1 MRARPSHTPS
11 RLFALLCLLVACGDD
26 TNPTAEAERRAQLSE
41 GCVLNSDC
49 SQDPS
54 PLICGFRRCHVECN
68 SSVDCART
76 PSGDQLRCMLSDKPT
91 HVCQL
96 DDEVKCTFNS
106 DCPGDQVCGVDGEC
120 RDQCITERDCV
131 KGQLCVRGTCAEPAE
146 LVNGDL
152 LPAGQSSAAGQPC
165 SYSSDCEEPL
175 VCRAQGF
182 CGLECK
188 GDRDCA
194 AGSSCTGS
202 RCVAPST
209 TGPGGAGGAQGNA
222 GAGGV
227 SGTSGQGG
235 QGGEAGGTGGASGGQ
250 QGGAAGISGQGGLSG
265 SSGQG
270 GGGASGTSGQS
281 GASGTGGGGAPDA
294 CANGL
299 LDAGESDVDCG
310 GTCAPCADGKA
321 CSAALDCASLVCFS
335 KLCIPGNCGDG
346 VKNGS
351 ESGVD
356 CGGSCEPCAPGA
368 TCTAASD
375 CGSGVCGSDGLC
387 AAATCTDAVKNDDE
401 TDIDCGGSCAPC
413 AAGATCTKD
422 ADCGSGSC
430 GAGKCKASYKLTV
443 TLAGAATGVVTS
455 TPAGIDCG
463 SGTCEASFLEGQ
475 KVTLAATP
483 GTEAVLGGWS
493 GACSSKASCAVTMS
507 KNQAVTATFDATASG
522 QILALNEL
530 TAGGDHVDGPFLA
543 LFPSGAVIVG
553 GWFGGERNFGKGSLT
568 SNGTDGFVAVYDGGT
583 QNTLRWVLKLGGAGT
598 EQVRGV
604 VAHPSGDVLVVAT
617 NTAAATDLFFGGPN
631 LSCAAGSL
639 ILGRYGSA
647 TGQHQWSKCV
657 GSGMTIRNTTTDAS
671 GNLLVLVNFASALT
685 LGSDTYTPLG
695 TDLALLRISAADGA
709 LMAVQHLK
717 NAGDEQGYNLAQSAT
732 GDLAIAASC
741 SAPLSLPG
749 GVTTTHKKGL
759 DACVIRLKSDLTP
772 LAAREIGG
780 DLEDVA
786 RAVGF
791 TAGGDLVVAGTFHDQ
806 VFFVPNQ
813 AELSKGKE
821 DIFLAQ
827 LDAAMNV
834 PWYRL
839 FGGPSADIVQQLA
852 VAPDGNLFLAGSLV
866 GVSGSSFSFGGP
878 PFASGTDG
886 FLVGLDALG
895 GHRWTRAL
903 TIYSGVLAVRS
914 LLVMPGGNLLY
925 GASLQN
931 GYPMTTAGFNSCVN
945 CVATIAP

>member
-1 MRARPSHTPS
+1 MVLAG
-11 RLFALLCLLVACGDD
+11 ALLAACDEGE
-26 TNPTAEAERRAQLSE
+26 NPTAEAERRAQLSE
-41 GCVLNSDC
+41 GCFLNSDC

-68 SSVDCART
+68 SSVDCAKT

-96 DDEVKCTFNS
+96 SDEVKCSFNS

-120 RDQCITERDCV
+120 RDQCVTERDCV
-131 KGQLCVRGTCAEPAE
+131 KGQLCVRGTCAESAE

-152 LPAGQSSAAGQPC
+152 LPAGKNSAAGQPC
-165 SYSSDCEEPL
+165 SYNSDCEEPL

-188 GDRDCA
+188 DDRDCSS
-194 AGSSCTGS
+194 GSSCQDG
-202 RCVAPST
+202 RCVAPSPT
-209 TGPGGAGGAQGNA
+209 GAGGS
-222 GAGGV
+222 GGS

-235 QGGEAGGTGGASGGQ
+235 AGQGGQPGGAGGASGEQ
-250 QGGAAGISGQGGLSG
+250 QGGAAGLSGQGGA
-265 SSGQG
+265 SGQG
-270 GGGASGTSGQS
+270 GQGGAGGSSGNSGQS
-281 GASGTGGGGAPDA
+281 GAGGTPDT

-299 LDAGESDVDCG
+299 LDPGESDVDCG
-310 GTCAPCADGKA
+310 GPCVPCPDGKA
-321 CSAALDCASLVCFS
+321 CAVALDCASLVCFT

-351 ESGVD
+351 ETGVD
-356 CGGSCEPCAPGA
+356 CGGSCDPCAAGA
-368 TCTAASD
+368 TCTVASD
-375 CGSGVCGSDGLC
+375 CGSSVCGNDGLC
-387 AAATCTDAVKNDDE
+387 AAATCTDGVKNDDE
-401 TDIDCGGSCAPC
+401 TDVDCGGSCGPC
-413 AAGATCTKD
+413 AAGATCAKD

-430 GAGKCKASYKLTV
+430 GAGKCKASYKLAVTV
-443 TLAGAATGVVTS
+443 AGAATGVVTS

-463 SGTCEASFLEGQ
+463 SGTCEATFLEGQ

-483 GTEAVLGGWS
+483 GAEAVLGGWS
-493 GACSSKASCAVTMS
+493 GACTGKTSCAVTMS
-507 KNQAVTATFDATASG
+507 KDQAVTATFNPTTSG
-522 QILALNEL
+522 QVLALNKITTENNVV
-530 TAGGDHVDGPFLA
+530 GGPFLA

-553 GWFGGERNFGKGSLT
+553 GWFGTTRNFGKGPLT
-568 SNGTDGFVAVYDGGT
+568 PNGTDGFVAVYEGST

-598 EQVRGV
+598 EQVRSV
-604 VAHPSGDVLVVAT
+604 AAHPSGDVLVAAT
-617 NTAAATDLFFGGPN
+617 NTTAATDLFFGGSN

-647 TGQHQWSKCV
+647 TGQHQWSKCM
-657 GSGMTIRNTTTDAS
+657 GSGMTIRDTTTDAG
-671 GNLLVLVNFASALT
+671 GNLLVLVNFAAAVT
-685 LGSDTYTPLG
+685 LGTDTYTPLG

-717 NAGDEQGYNLAQSAT
+717 SAGDEQGYNLAQSAS

-741 SAPLSLPG
+741 SAALSLPG
-749 GVTTTHKKGL
+749 GISTTHKKGL

-813 AELSKGKE
+813 AELSKGNE

-827 LDAAMNV
+827 LDGTMATH
-834 PWYRL
+834 WYKV
-839 FGGPSADIVQQLA
+839 FGGQSPDFAQQIV
-852 VAPDGNLFLAGSLV
+852 VASDGNLFLAGSLM
-866 GVSGSSFSFGGP
+866 GGLGSGGFSFGGATMP
-878 PFASGTDG
+878 KNIEG
-886 FLVGLDALG
+886 FLVGLDATG
-895 GHRWTRAL
+895 GHRWTNPLDAYGTITVSAL
-903 TIYSGVLAVRS
+903 LTTPAGSV
-914 LLVMPGGNLLY
+914 LY
-925 GASLQN
+925 GASVSN
-931 GYPMTTAGFNSCVN
+931 GAGLISSGFGGCESCL
-945 CVATIAP
+945 ATIAP